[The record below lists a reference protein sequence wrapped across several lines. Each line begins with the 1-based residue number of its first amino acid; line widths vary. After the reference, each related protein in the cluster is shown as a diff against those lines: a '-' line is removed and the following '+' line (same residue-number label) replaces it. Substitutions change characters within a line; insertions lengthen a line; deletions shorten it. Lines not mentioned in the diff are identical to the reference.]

1 MPRKKF
7 EHDLVEP
14 IHLDEEYID
23 GKRYYVLDDGTKLKS
38 VTTVLSEKSDK
49 TFLENWKKRI
59 GKEESQK
66 IVAQANRRGTSIH
79 SLAERYLMNEE
90 NYIDNEMPVNVDTF
104 NQLKPYLDKY
114 VDIIYGL
121 ELPLFSKI
129 LKTAGRTDL
138 VAKYMGVN
146 SIVDFKTSKKIKKEE
161 WIQNYFMQ
169 ATVYSMMFEY
179 HYKIKIP
186 QIVIMMAVDHD
197 HPQIFV
203 RNRKDY
209 VEQVIEMFNGDYNE

>member
-49 TFLENWKKRI
+49 TFLENWKKRL
-59 GKEESQK
+59 GEEEVQK
-66 IVAQANRRGTSIH
+66 VVTQANRRGTSVH
-79 SLAERYLMNEE
+79 SLAERYLLNEE
-90 NYIDNEMPVNVDTF
+90 NYIQNEMPVNVDTF

-114 VDIIYGL
+114 IDLVYGL
-121 ELPLFSKI
+121 ELPLYSKT

-146 SIVDFKTSKKIKKEE
+146 SIVDFKTSRKVKKEE
-161 WIQNYFMQ
+161 WVQNYFTQ

-179 HYKIKIP
+179 MYKIEIP

-203 RNRKDY
+203 RSRKDY
-209 VEQVIEMFNGDYNE
+209 VEQVLEIFT

>member
-49 TFLENWKKRI
+49 TFLENWKKRL
-59 GKEESQK
+59 GEEEVQK
-66 IVAQANRRGTSIH
+66 VVTQANRRGTSVH
-79 SLAERYLMNEE
+79 SLAERYLLNEE
-90 NYIDNEMPVNVDTF
+90 NYIQNEMPVNVDTF
-104 NQLKPYLDKY
+104 NQLKPHLDRY
-114 VDIIYGL
+114 VDLVYGL
-121 ELPLFSKI
+121 ELPLYSKT

-146 SIVDFKTSKKIKKEE
+146 SIVDFKTSRKVKKEE
-161 WIQNYFMQ
+161 WVQNYFTQ

-179 HYKIKIP
+179 MYKIEIP

-209 VEQVIEMFNGDYNE
+209 VEQVLEIFT

>member
-49 TFLENWKKRI
+49 TFLENWKKRL
-59 GKEESQK
+59 GEEEVQK
-66 IVAQANRRGTSIH
+66 VVTQANRRGTSVH
-79 SLAERYLMNEE
+79 SLAERYLLNEE
-90 NYIDNEMPVNVDTF
+90 NYIQNEMPVNVDTF
-104 NQLKPYLDKY
+104 NQLKPHLDKY
-114 VDIIYGL
+114 IDLVYGL
-121 ELPLFSKI
+121 ELPLYSKT

-146 SIVDFKTSKKIKKEE
+146 SIVDFKTSRKVKKEE
-161 WIQNYFMQ
+161 WVQNYFTQ

-179 HYKIKIP
+179 MYKIEIP

-209 VEQVIEMFNGDYNE
+209 VEQVLEIFT

>member
-1 MPRKKF
+1 LPRKKF

-49 TFLENWKKRI
+49 TFLENWKKRL
-59 GKEESQK
+59 GEEEVQK
-66 IVAQANRRGTSIH
+66 VVTQANRRGTSVH
-79 SLAERYLMNEE
+79 SLAERYLLNEE
-90 NYIDNEMPVNVDTF
+90 NYIQNEMPVNVDTF
-104 NQLKPYLDKY
+104 NQLKPHLDRY
-114 VDIIYGL
+114 VDLVYGL
-121 ELPLFSKI
+121 ELPLYSKT

-146 SIVDFKTSKKIKKEE
+146 SIVDFKTSRKVKKEE
-161 WIQNYFMQ
+161 WVQNYFTQ

-179 HYKIKIP
+179 MYKIEIP

-209 VEQVIEMFNGDYNE
+209 VEQVLEIFT